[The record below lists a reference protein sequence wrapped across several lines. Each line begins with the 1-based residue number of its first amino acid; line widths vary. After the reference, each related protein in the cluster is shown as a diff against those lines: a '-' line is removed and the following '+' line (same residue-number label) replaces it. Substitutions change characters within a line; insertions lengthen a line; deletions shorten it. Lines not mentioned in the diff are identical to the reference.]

1 MSESPPVQL
10 SKSRY
15 TAGLQCP
22 RRLWL
27 GRHRPDVA
35 AEPDAARQA
44 IFDMGH
50 EVGVAAH
57 ALFPGGVLVDEP
69 YYRHAEAEKR
79 TRALLADPD
88 VPAIF
93 EAAFTHAGVRIRVD
107 LLERLGE
114 GRFGLREVKAST
126 AVKPEHVPDL
136 AVQKFVLRGCGLE
149 VPSAELVHVDKTY
162 VREEGP
168 IDWARLFRRED
179 MSRDVDATLAGV
191 ERRVA
196 EMHDVLALGEAPDEE
211 PGRRCHEPYD
221 CEFWGHCTADRSA
234 EWHLSFKRAGGERRA
249 RWVDALR
256 TGRPWVSAELGRA
269 LGVFEPR
276 VWYLDFETIAPAI
289 PLFPGTR
296 PFQAVPVQWSLHRL
310 GRDGSLKH
318 DEYLAPA
325 GADPRPALAQSLID
339 ALREDDA
346 PILVWSSY
354 EDRILGSLA
363 GQLPQ
368 LAIAL
373 ADVRGRLLDL
383 HPLVREHVYHP
394 DFAGSF
400 SLKSVAPALA
410 PGFGYGDLEIVADG
424 TAAAAALLRLQ
435 RGEVEEAEAAALR
448 RALLAYCRRDTEAL
462 VRVHEALRDL
472 ARGHGF

>member
-1 MSESPPVQL
+1 
-10 SKSRY
+10 
-15 TAGLQCP
+15 
-22 RRLWL
+22 
-27 GRHRPDVA
+27 
-35 AEPDAARQA
+35 
-44 IFDMGH
+44 
-50 EVGVAAH
+50 
-57 ALFPGGVLVDEP
+57 VLVDEP
-69 YYRHAEAEKR
+69 YDRHAAAEAR
-79 TRALLADPD
+79 TRALLDDPA

-136 AVQKFVLRGCGLE
+136 AVQKFVLRGCGLD
-149 VPSAELVHVDKTY
+149 VASAELVHVDKTY
-162 VREEGP
+162 VRDEDP
-168 IDWARLFRRED
+168 IDWARFFRRED
-179 MSRDVDATLAGV
+179 LGRDVDATLAGV

-196 EMHDVLALGEAPDEE
+196 EMHDVLALGKAPDEE

-221 CEFWGHCTADRSA
+221 CEFWDHCTADRSA

-256 TGRPWVSAELGRA
+256 TGRPWVSAGLGRA

-410 PGFGYGDLEIVADG
+410 PGFGYGDLETVADG

-435 RGEVEEAEAAALR
+435 RGEVDEAEAPALR
-448 RALLAYCRRDTEAL
+448 GALLAYCRRDTEAL
-462 VRVHEALRDL
+462 VRVHAALRDL
-472 ARGHGF
+472 AGGHGF